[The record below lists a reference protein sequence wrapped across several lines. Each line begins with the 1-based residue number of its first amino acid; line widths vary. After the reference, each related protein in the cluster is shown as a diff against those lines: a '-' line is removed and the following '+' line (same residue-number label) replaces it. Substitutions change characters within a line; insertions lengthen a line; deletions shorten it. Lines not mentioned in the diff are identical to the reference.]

1 LDNYDGPAIATIA
14 IEYGLYEEALE
25 IYRKHNLF
33 TEAMNLLLNNI
44 GDINRAAEFAEKIN
58 KADVWSLLGHAF
70 INNYQ
75 VNMALECYLKS
86 NETST
91 FGQVIGLAE

>member
-1 LDNYDGPAIATIA
+1 MDYIKRLDNYDGPAIATIA

-75 VNMALECYLKS
+75 VNMVNLLFIF
-86 NETST
+86 NN
-91 FGQVIGLAE
+91 